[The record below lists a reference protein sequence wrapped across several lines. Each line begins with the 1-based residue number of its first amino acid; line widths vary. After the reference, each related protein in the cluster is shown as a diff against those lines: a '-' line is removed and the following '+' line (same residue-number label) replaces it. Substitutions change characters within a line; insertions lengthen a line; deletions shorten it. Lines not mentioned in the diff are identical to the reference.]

1 MFEVT
6 NRSEESWGPLANI
19 DDKTFDKLING
30 RHPKAAIKEHLK
42 KQKKMKKYKVHFI
55 KETHS
60 EYFEI
65 EAENEWDVTSQARV
79 FFKENHETIDFKA
92 KPIGKW
98 AGEYAGYDKISYV
111 KVR

>member
-1 MFEVT
+1 MFEVI
-6 NRSEESWGPLANI
+6 NRSEESWGPLANM
-19 DDKTFDKLING
+19 DDKTFNKLING
-30 RHPKAAIKEHLK
+30 THPKAAIKKHLK

-65 EAENEWDVTSQARV
+65 EAENEYDVSSKARE
-79 FFKENHETIDFKA
+79 FFKENHETIGFEEKQR
-92 KPIGKW
+92 GKW